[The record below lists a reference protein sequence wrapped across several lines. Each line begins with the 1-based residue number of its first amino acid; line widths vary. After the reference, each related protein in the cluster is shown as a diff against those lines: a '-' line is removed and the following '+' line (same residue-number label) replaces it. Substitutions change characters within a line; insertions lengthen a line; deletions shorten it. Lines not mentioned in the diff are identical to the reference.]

1 MSLTDDEKQ
10 AADAMYAE
18 ATQPPVVL
26 LVPLAQWEFQQL
38 EDAIDVLVR
47 RSVTHRLTAREA
59 KRLFRLLEEW
69 SNRLDNNDTGRTA

>member
-1 MSLTDDEKQ
+1 MSTKPGEVQ
-10 AADAMYAE
+10 
-18 ATQPPVVL
+18 
-26 LVPLAQWEFQQL
+26 VPLAQWEFQQL